1 MEQLFENGEL
11 FLTFGKKWPVFK
23 GLRRKKILAI
33 PLEIAYT
40 QGVWWGKVGKMWITV
55 PHWTTKTQKVGKEG
69 TAMARLMGKSNNT
82 IDSKGRLVIPS
93 NMREALGDRF
103 YITIGAQHCLTIYPE
118 AKWNQMSE
126 DLDELPY
133 TEARALT
140 LLYANAVECEPDG
153 LAGGKCQP
161 DGPARADV

>member
-69 TAMARLMGKSNNT
+69 TAMARLMGLSL
-82 IDSKGRLVIPS
+82 IHI
-93 NMREALGDRF
+93 
-103 YITIGAQHCLTIYPE
+103 
-118 AKWNQMSE
+118 
-126 DLDELPY
+126 
-133 TEARALT
+133 
-140 LLYANAVECEPDG
+140 
-153 LAGGKCQP
+153 
-161 DGPARADV
+161 

>member
-1 MEQLFENGEL
+1 
-11 FLTFGKKWPVFK
+11 
-23 GLRRKKILAI
+23 
-33 PLEIAYT
+33 
-40 QGVWWGKVGKMWITV
+40 
-55 PHWTTKTQKVGKEG
+55 
-69 TAMARLMGKSNNT
+69 MARLMGKSNNT

-126 DLDELPY
+126 DMDELPY

-153 LAGGKCQP
+153 QGRVLIPAALRNYANLKKTATIVGIPPPGRSGNARCWKRTIWP
-161 DGPARADV
+161 PPWMPWRGPVGIGAELWNLPTSPFCWPSASKRCISGRRGFM

>member
-40 QGVWWGKVGKMWITV
+40 QGVRWGKVGKMWITV

-126 DLDELPY
+126 DMDELPY

-140 LLYANAVECEPDG
+140 LLYASASQSGNG
-153 LAGGKCQP
+153 S
-161 DGPARADV
+161 